1 MNQKKMTLEEFQELR
16 ARQQELLDEMQKLV
30 SRDDFDLNF
39 DRDTVTNT
47 FANRYFNIQKELEEY
62 DLSDIPFDAW
72 HGMTILGDKNHIVD
86 FSKTHA
92 NLDFSQ
98 IEISPLSNEDDFEG
112 RFQGCT
118 IRNLKEFGYNT
129 LPDFFD
135 QKQIDEN
142 PDIFLSDQF
151 SEKWKEKYYRSKLDF
166 EDLITLPE
174 SAFTRIGKEKFM
186 GQDE

>member
-1 MNQKKMTLEEFQELR
+1 MTLEEFQELR

-47 FANRYFNIQKELEEY
+47 FVNRYFNIQKELEEY

-72 HGMTILGDKNHIVD
+72 HGMTILGDKNHIAD

-129 LPDFFD
+129 LPDFFEQRILKGEFNN
-135 QKQIDEN
+135 QKFDLIKDN
-142 PDIFLSDQF
+142 NKLNYLVYRDSIKNSDNF
-151 SEKWKEKYYRSKLDF
+151 RIVSEEKYRKLF
-166 EDLITLPE
+166 
-174 SAFTRIGKEKFM
+174 
-186 GQDE
+186 